1 MKFPVIYSMFE
12 KWHKWP
18 PLMSNE
24 AVFQNFMVRQHNS
37 SQVGMKQNLYE
48 EYIRSSETDRL

>member
-1 MKFPVIYSMFE
+1 VKFQVIHSMFQ
-12 KWHKWP
+12 KWHKWL

-48 EYIRSSETDRL
+48 EYIWSSESDRL